1 MAMVFSSFLGGL
13 IAVFLMLHL
22 LPQTNS
28 TNVRPQFESIEKRQQ
43 VNYPYKL
50 PEINVPENLDF
61 TFAASQVIPGVV
73 HIKALYSSG
82 EYSSNPMNGFYHN
95 PARSSGS
102 GVIVSDNGY
111 IVTNNHVIEDAEV
124 VEVVLWD
131 NQSYR
136 AKIIG
141 IDPTT
146 DLALLKID
154 AENLPFVKY
163 GSSDDV
169 MPGEWVLAIGNPFE
183 LNSTVTAG
191 IVSAKARNIGILK
204 TKNDLQIE
212 SFIQTDAAVNPGNS
226 GGALV
231 NLNGEL
237 VGINTAIAT
246 PTGTY
251 AGYSFAVPV
260 SLVKKIMDD
269 LLLYGKAQRGLLGI
283 RINDVNARTARQFDL
298 TTTTGVFVTY
308 VNESS
313 AAEDAG
319 IMSGDVIS
327 AINDVEVRNV
337 SELQEMVARYR
348 PGDEVSVTVLRGDK
362 EFEVDAVLKDF
373 EGKGEITTRVYEN
386 KIEGALFED
395 ITSEELTEY
404 GIGGGVKFKQVSE
417 GLWKEAGIK
426 EGFIITSIDK
436 IRINDIADLN
446 RILEVKSGSFLVEG
460 IYPDG
465 EEEVYGVNWY

>member
-1 MAMVFSSFLGGL
+1 MIFSSFLGGV
-13 IAVFLMLHL
+13 IAVFLMLQL
-22 LPQTNS
+22 FPQAES
-28 TNVRPQFESIEKRQQ
+28 VEDKPPYESIEKRQQ

-73 HIKALYSSG
+73 HIKALYNSG
-82 EYSSNPMNGFYHN
+82 EYSMNPMNGFYHN

-124 VEVVLWD
+124 VEVVLS
-131 NQSYR
+131 NNRSFK

-154 AENLPFVKY
+154 AQNLPFVKY

-260 SLVKKIMDD
+260 SLVKKVMDD

-283 RINDVNARTARQFDL
+283 KINDVNANTARQFDL
-298 TTTTGVFVTY
+298 STTTGIFVTY
-308 VNESS
+308 VNENS

-319 IMSGDVIS
+319 IMSGDVIIS
-327 AINDVEVRNV
+327 INDTEVTNV

-348 PGDEVSVTVLRGDK
+348 PGDEVSVTVLRGGEK
-362 EFEVDAVLKDF
+362 HEVKAVLKDF
-373 EGKGEITTRVYEN
+373 EGKGEVTTRIYDN
-386 KIEGALFED
+386 TIEGALFED
-395 ITSEELTEY
+395 ITSEVLTRY
-404 GIGGGVKFKQVSE
+404 NINGGVRIKELAE
-417 GLWKEAGIK
+417 GPWKEAGIK
-426 EGFIITSIDK
+426 EGFIITAIDK
-436 IRINDIADLN
+436 IRINDIADIN
-446 RILEVKSGSFLVEG
+446 RIIEVKSGSFLVEG
-460 IYPDG
+460 VYPDG
-465 EEEVYGVNWY
+465 EEGVYGVNW